1 MENQNQQKPPKSR
14 LSFILRD
21 KNEFSHS
28 KGMYRF
34 FLIKCLG
41 INSVAL
47 GKYYRKDSGKL

>member
-28 KGMYRF
+28 KGTLKLC
-34 FLIKCLG
+34 LILFLG

>member
-28 KGMYRF
+28 KGTF
-34 FLIKCLG
+34 KFCFIFVIG

-47 GKYYRKDSGKL
+47 GKYYRKD